1 MVQIIMLLRQLCYA
15 IKTQLKA
22 PKFPVSLWHKDDLH
36 ISSVKFSQNLLL
48 LGRIAEI
55 ECPWFTEARLHQD
68 DMTCA
73 DLVEN
78 DPEALFFYIMRRE
91 AFTCVLQILPRP
103 PESSNPL

>member
-1 MVQIIMLLRQLCYA
+1 MVLLRQLSYA

-22 PKFPVSLWHKDDLH
+22 PKSPLSLWHKDGLH
-36 ISSVKFSQNLLL
+36 ISSVKFSASLHLLL

-103 PESSNPL
+103 PESNNPL